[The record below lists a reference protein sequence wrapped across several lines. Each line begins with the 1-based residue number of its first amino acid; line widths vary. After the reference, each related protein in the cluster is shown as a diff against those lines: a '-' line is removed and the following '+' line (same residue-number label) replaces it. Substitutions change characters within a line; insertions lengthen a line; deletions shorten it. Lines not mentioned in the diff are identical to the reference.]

1 MLKWES
7 HSMHLHLLQLVHY
20 DLVHVFSSVLILMK
34 PILLLLELL
43 VSHHLVI
50 CNVLLLVAFVSF
62 LLLVMLAFLV
72 LNLRCL
78 LLTLFSLSLL

>member
-50 CNVLLLVAFVSF
+50 CDVLLLVAFV
-62 LLLVMLAFLV
+62 
-72 LNLRCL
+72 
-78 LLTLFSLSLL
+78 